1 MRTIAIAN
9 QKGGC
14 GKTTTAVN
22 LAAAMAMRGIRTLL
36 IDLDPQGHATLGVG
50 LNPRKLENTIF
61 DVLIKPSVSLDQIL
75 QTTAIENLVLAPS
88 NVLLNNAA
96 GYLSQTHWREYVL
109 GGKLEAIRCPF
120 DLCVIDCSPSINI
133 LTLNAIVAASDI
145 LIPVQTHYYA
155 IEGLRQMLETI
166 KIVKHRFNPQL
177 KVAGILLTMYE
188 NRTLLARDV
197 EQQMRSYFK
206 DQVLQTIIHRNI
218 RLAEAPSAGQPILT
232 YDKHSSG
239 AAEYIALSEELTHEK
254 IRITEE
260 NCVYI

>member
-239 AAEYIALSEELTHEK
+239 AAEYIALSEELTYEK

>member
-22 LAAAMAMRGIRTLL
+22 LAAALAMRGMKTLL
-36 IDLDPQGHATLGVG
+36 IDLDPQGHATLGLG
-50 LNPRKLENTIF
+50 ITPDKLERTIF
-61 DVLIKPSVSLDQIL
+61 DVLIKPIVGMDQIFL
-75 QTTAIENLVLAPS
+75 TTAIDNLILAPG
-88 NVLLNNAA
+88 NVLLSGAEA
-96 GYLSQTHWREYVL
+96 YLSQAHGREYVL
-109 GGKLEAIRCPF
+109 RSKLDAIQGIF
-120 DLCVIDCSPSINI
+120 DWCIIDCSPSLSI

-155 IEGLRQMLETI
+155 IEGLRQMLETVE
-166 KIVKHRFNPQL
+166 IVRTRFNLQL
-177 KVAGILLTMYE
+177 QIAGILLTMYE
-188 NRTLLARDV
+188 KRTLLSQDV

-206 DQVLQTIIHRNI
+206 DQVLQTVIHRNV
-218 RLAEAPSAGQPILT
+218 RLAEAPSAGQPVLT

-239 AAEYIALSEELTHEK
+239 AAEYIALSEELTYEK
-254 IRITEE
+254 VRITEE

>member
-50 LNPRKLENTIF
+50 FNPRKLENTIF

-239 AAEYIALSEELTHEK
+239 AAEYIALSEELTYEK